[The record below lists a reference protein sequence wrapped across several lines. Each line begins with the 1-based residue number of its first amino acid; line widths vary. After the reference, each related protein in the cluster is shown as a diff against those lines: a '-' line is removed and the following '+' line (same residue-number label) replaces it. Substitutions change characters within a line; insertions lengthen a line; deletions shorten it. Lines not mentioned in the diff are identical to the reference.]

1 VPDTS
6 PWITYTGAWAD
17 VDTTLIG
24 PYTNNNAHATN
35 TRGAKASIIFNGTSV
50 QLFGATK
57 SDHGKYSVSLDGAS
71 PSPFD
76 GKRDTDM
83 FQQPLYSALTLPM
96 GLHTVVL
103 TSEEQGPSLDLDY
116 ALIGIGDGNA
126 E

>member
-6 PWITYTGAWAD
+6 PWITYTGGWTD
-17 VDTTLIG
+17 VDTTRIG
-24 PYTNNNAHATN
+24 NYTNNNAHATIN
-35 TRGAKASIIFNGTSV
+35 RGAKASIVFNGTSV

-57 SDHGKYSVSLDGAS
+57 SDHGKYSVSLDGVPAGS
-71 PSPFD
+71 FD
-76 GKRDTDM
+76 GRRTTDM

-96 GLHTVVL
+96 GLHTVIL

-116 ALIGIGDGNA
+116 ALIEIGDGNA